1 MKVAI
6 FDFDGT
12 LFPVETIPFLIK
24 QYVKLGY
31 SRFKQV
37 KMLSSLIPDLIIYK
51 LGIKPDKEV
60 FRHKAVYKFL
70 SLFDGMTKDEVDSFF
85 KQNVETVTNLLDK
98 EVIAEVHK
106 CKKQG
111 YHTVLLSGCFSML
124 LEPLGEAFG
133 FHEVVGTE
141 LIFSLLD
148 EKETT
153 MVSSTPILIISG
165 ENKLKAAKNLGYGG
179 DIDWKA
185 SIGYADSYYDQPM
198 LELVGEKVA
207 VNPDDQLR
215 VIAKKKKWKILETRK
230 GQEKVK
236 YS

>member
-24 QYVKLGY
+24 QYVKLGH

-37 KMLSSLIPDLIIYK
+37 KMMATLLVDLAIYK
-51 LGIKPDKEV
+51 SGIKPDKEL

-70 SLFDGMTKDEVDSFF
+70 SLFDGMSKEEVHYFF
-85 KQNVETVTNLLDK
+85 KQNVEIVSQLLD
-98 EVIAEVHK
+98 EEIIAEVNRRK
-106 CKKQG
+106 EEG
-111 YHTVLLSGCFSML
+111 YHTVLLSGCFDML
-124 LEPLGEAFG
+124 LIPLGKALG
-133 FHEVVGTE
+133 FDEIVGTK
-141 LIFSLLD
+141 LIFS
-148 EKETT
+148 EISNNRAVMNSKN
-153 MVSSTPILIISG
+153 PIHIVSG
-165 ENKLKAAKNLGYGG
+165 ENKLKAAKALGLGG

-185 SIGYADSYYDQPM
+185 SVGYADSSYDQPM

-207 VNPDDQLR
+207 VNPDQQLEK
-215 VIAKKKKWKILETRK
+215 IATEKNWTILVTQK
-230 GQEKVK
+230 GLEKVK